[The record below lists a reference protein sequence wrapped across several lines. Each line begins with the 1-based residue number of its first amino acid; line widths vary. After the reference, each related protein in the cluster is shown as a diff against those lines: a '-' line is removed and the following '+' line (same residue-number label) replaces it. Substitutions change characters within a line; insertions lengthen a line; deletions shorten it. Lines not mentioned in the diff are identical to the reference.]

1 MKINVTGRGK
11 VPGINAIAPVYNRE
25 ADEKLIRRILAF
37 RVFRVFDCESGCQ
50 ITSKNISEFINRAAS
65 TLDDVA
71 NDTTRLNITVPPLE
85 KKTINPIPKTDVPV
99 EPIVPPVITEDEIT
113 VDESAYEVTNTEE
126 TTIAVDEDVIVAE
139 SEDII
144 TDTKKEEP
152 YVIGID
158 VSQTDDVVVETTI
171 EDDTDVDTTTKN
183 ETYRPSKRSKRKH
196 H

>member
-71 NDTTRLNITVPPLE
+71 NDTTKPNITVPPLE
-85 KKTINPIPKTDVPV
+85 KKTIKLIPKTDIPV
-99 EPIVPPVITEDEIT
+99 EPTVPPVITEDEIT
-113 VDESAYEVTNTEE
+113 VDESVYEVDDTTTSDVVVAE
-126 TTIAVDEDVIVAE
+126 TTIADDTADVIEAV
-139 SEDII
+139 EDNSDNTIEI
-144 TDTKKEEP
+144 
-152 YVIGID
+152 V
-158 VSQTDDVVVETTI
+158 DDVTVTEDAVV
-171 EDDTDVDTTTKN
+171 DTDADTTTKN